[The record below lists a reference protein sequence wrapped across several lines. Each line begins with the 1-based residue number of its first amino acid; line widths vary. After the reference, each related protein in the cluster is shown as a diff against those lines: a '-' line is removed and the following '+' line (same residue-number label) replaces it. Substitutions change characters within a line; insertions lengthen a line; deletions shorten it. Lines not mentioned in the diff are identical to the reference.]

1 MLTEELNVGKVGE
14 EECAKQHHYVISNFV
29 FVICNYRGF
38 IIIIILNGSSL
49 VGVEIGLA
57 ESFLS
62 MGI

>member
-1 MLTEELNVGKVGE
+1 MGKVGE

-38 IIIIILNGSSL
+38 IIIILNGSSL

>member
-1 MLTEELNVGKVGE
+1 MGKVGE

-38 IIIIILNGSSL
+38 IIIIIILNGSSL

>member
-1 MLTEELNVGKVGE
+1 MGKVGE
-14 EECAKQHHYVISNFV
+14 EECAKQHHYVISNVV